1 MKKRQEKRM
10 KMRMGRSR
18 MDMQQNDLQR
28 KKRRWVMALEAEGA
42 KGYFLSSYPFLLHL
56 SLLPPFQ
63 PVLALSFSLWLHT
76 ISDEEG
82 LEMLSDREEG
92 MGLRVSLPPQVLAFL
107 RCSQI

>member
-28 KKRRWVMALEAEGA
+28 KKRR
-42 KGYFLSSYPFLLHL
+42 FLSSYPFLLLL